1 MTMTVP
7 FMVVVGRVFE
17 TGFAVLLKRPPAWP
31 PVPLALQRGA
41 VTGYG

>member
-7 FMVVVGRVFE
+7 FMVVVGGVFE
-17 TGFAVLLKRPPAWP
+17 TGFAVLLEQPPAWP
-31 PVPLALQRGA
+31 RVPLALHRGA